1 MALQNMKNQSLKPK
15 LTLIFNNVLLPCK
28 HYYSFRKYKSSFN
41 QNLIFSLSDLKENDA
56 GKIKRRWPWMLHN
69 ILFFFYFKKFGNR
82 IIGGGLK
89 RNKSVGRNVLKL
101 TKMRNIFVFVFFL
114 KTKHCKMN
122 DMRILRIYDDC
133 CLYIQSCLVLMQM
146 KTCDVL
152 LLFSL
157 FILFICLFLTNS
169 CPQIL

>member
-56 GKIKRRWPWMLHN
+56 GKIKRRRRWMLHN
-69 ILFFFYFKKFGNR
+69 HFFFFYFKKFGNR

-89 RNKSVGRNVLKL
+89 EKQKCRPKCSEIDKNEKPVCFCFFPENKAL
-101 TKMRNIFVFVFFL
+101 
-114 KTKHCKMN
+114 
-122 DMRILRIYDDC
+122 
-133 CLYIQSCLVLMQM
+133 
-146 KTCDVL
+146 
-152 LLFSL
+152 
-157 FILFICLFLTNS
+157 
-169 CPQIL
+169 